1 MKVTGLR
8 KSLAALAIIASAS
21 TVSSIAYAVDGS
33 YVSNATGANIL
44 TANTWYRTNFPLSGG
59 VPPTTA
65 KVTSINWQYN
75 IGMIPSGGTFVAQ
88 LCHGT
93 TLNCIDISTAKN
105 GSTTAFANRNASIAF
120 FMQYRVNRT
129 SAFPALYGHPAQLIV
144 NWTN

>member
-33 YVSNATGANIL
+33 YVSNAAGANIQ

-65 KVTSINWQYN
+65 KV
-75 IGMIPSGGTFVAQ
+75 
-88 LCHGT
+88 
-93 TLNCIDISTAKN
+93 K
-105 GSTTAFANRNASIAF
+105 
-120 FMQYRVNRT
+120 
-129 SAFPALYGHPAQLIV
+129 
-144 NWTN
+144 